1 MFDDPRFKKYL
12 EYLSLGGEI
21 AVSFSAPILIGYF
34 LDVRFETSPWGV
46 LSGVAIGMILMIGM
60 FIRLIKNVGEK

>member
-1 MFDDPRFKKYL
+1 MVEDPRFKKYL

-21 AVSFSAPILIGYF
+21 AVSFSLPILIGYF
-34 LDVRFETSPWGV
+34 MDVRFETSPWGV
-46 LSGVAIGMILMIGM
+46 LGGVAVGMFLMIGM